1 MAYAGIKQVL
11 VNKLNATVHHSP
23 WAPRE
28 QSNVQ
33 WALGVNVSNENLGD
47 GNFVISLGVEASL
60 KQENGVSLMDSSVVV
75 QGLVQITDVS
85 EEELQ
90 ELINVYFPNQLVHY
104 ARTHLT
110 NATSSVGYGP
120 VVLPHLQIAPQP
132 NATRADGGQTLH

>member
-11 VNKLNATVHHSP
+11 VNKLNATVHQSP
-23 WAPRE
+23 WVPRE
-28 QSNVQ
+28 PSNVQ
-33 WALGVNVSNENLGD
+33 WALGVNVSNEDLGN
-47 GNFVISLGVEASL
+47 GNYVVTLGVEASL

-85 EEELQ
+85 SEELK
-90 ELINVYFPNQLVHY
+90 ELVEVYFPNQLVHY

-120 VVLPHLQIAPQP
+120 VVLPHLQITPKVAEAAPAGE
-132 NATRADGGQTLH
+132 NTLH

>member
-33 WALGVNVSNENLGD
+33 WTLGVNVSNEDLGN
-47 GNFVISLGVEASL
+47 GNFVISLGVESSL
-60 KQENGVSLMDSSVVV
+60 KQADGVSLMDSSVVV

-85 EEELQ
+85 DEELQ
-90 ELINVYFPNQLVHY
+90 ELVNVHFPNQLVHY

-120 VVLPHLQIAPQP
+120 VVLPHLQISPHPKPAPVG
-132 NATRADGGQTLH
+132 GGQTLH

>member
-11 VNKLNATVHHSP
+11 VNKLNTTVHHSP

-33 WALGVNVSNENLGD
+33 WTLSVNVSNQNLGD
-47 GNFVISLGVEASL
+47 GNYVVSLGVEASL
-60 KQENGVSLMDSSVVV
+60 RQENGVSLMDSSVVV
-75 QGLVQITDVS
+75 QGLVNITDVS
-85 EEELQ
+85 SEELK
-90 ELINVYFPNQLVHY
+90 ELIELHFPNQLVHY

-120 VVLPHLQIAPQP
+120 VVLPHLQIASTV
-132 NATRADGGQTLH
+132 NAAPAADAATLH